1 MNELINFLK
10 VSNIA
15 FEENVDAKKLCSFR
29 VGGIARVLIY
39 PKNTDEIKGLYAY
52 LSENKIKNI
61 LLGKGS
67 NVLISDLGFDGA
79 VISLGKMNEIRAD
92 GHRVFAGAGAS
103 MFSLA
108 VAAEKNS
115 LCGLEFAHGIP
126 GSVGGGVYMNAGAYG
141 GEMCQVIDEVL
152 CLDIESGELYTLGN
166 AECDFSYRH
175 SIFKDNKNLIVIGSS
190 FELSEGDATE
200 IRARMDELKASRI
213 SKQPLEYPSA
223 GSTFKRPEGY
233 FAGKLIEDA
242 GLKGFAIGGAQ
253 VSEKH
258 AGFVINRGGAT
269 AKDVKDLILHI
280 QKTVKEKFN
289 VNLECEVEFVE

>member
-39 PKNTDEIKGLYAY
+39 PKNTDEIKVLYAY

-67 NVLISDLGFDGA
+67 NMLISDLGFDGA

-92 GHRVFAGAGAS
+92 GHRVVAGAGAS

>member
-253 VSEKH
+253 VSEQH

>member
-39 PKNTDEIKGLYAY
+39 PKNTDEIKVLYAY

-92 GHRVFAGAGAS
+92 GHRVVAGAGAS

-269 AKDVKDLILHI
+269 AKDVKNLILHI